1 MLKVGFIGAGKMA
14 EALIRAMATTED
26 VDLSIIASDI
36 MEDRLALMDTI
47 EGVTATPHNKEVVA
61 NSDVIFIAVKPQM
74 IDDILEEMKEFEKLV
89 VSIAAG
95 IGLEQLESG
104 LPRARVIRI
113 MPNTPC
119 LVGEM
124 AGGFALGSRAS
135 EEDAQLLL
143 RLTSNAGRIYQLDE
157 NLMDA
162 VTALSGSGPA
172 FVAYIV
178 KAMADAGAMQGLPED
193 VALELAVQTVMGT
206 GKLLRD
212 MKLDPDTL
220 ITMVSSPGGS
230 AYRNLSRRA
239 LHLPCRCRKSTRRG
253 RIRGRLDQIKTAR
266 RKLFWP
272 IRPLPGF
279 VFPPE

>member
-1 MLKVGFIGAGKMA
+1 MA
-14 EALIRAMATTED
+14 EALIRAMVTTED

-74 IDDILEEMKEFEKLV
+74 IDAILEEMKEFEKLV

-104 LPRARVIRI
+104 LPTARVVRI

-143 RLTSNAGRIYQLDE
+143 KLTSNAGRIYQLDE
-157 NLMDA
+157 SLMDA

-220 ITMVSSPGGS
+220 ITMVSSPGGTTVAGRDVLENS
-230 AYRNLSRRA
+230 DVKEVLENTIKAA
-239 LHLPCRCRKSTRRG
+239 TERG
-253 RIRGRLDQIKTAR
+253 KELGRGEK
-266 RKLFWP
+266 
-272 IRPLPGF
+272 
-279 VFPPE
+279 